1 MTALSS
7 DFCAHDGVDSEEE
20 LFRCALVEEP
30 LIVDQGSHVI
40 YWADSVRPNHLSDRT
55 FDHDYYFE
63 LPG

>member
-1 MTALSS
+1 MSALSI
-7 DFCAHDGVDSEEE
+7 DFCAHDGVDSEE
-20 LFRCALVEEP
+20 LFRCALVEES

-40 YWADSVRPNHLSDRT
+40 YRADSVRPNHLSDRT